1 MPAAEAI
8 LEKRASASPTSMASP
23 SFRCPILS
31 VLTKWADRVVR
42 DGPSTIPADRRH
54 PVLARAPRVYFWM
67 VRLLTRAPSLSISP
81 RILSAREGRSRLAI
95 ARMRSISS
103 GEIGRAHV

>member
-67 VRLLTRAPSLSISP
+67 VRLLTGDGLATATTAKSLPTPRAM
-81 RILSAREGRSRLAI
+81 RRLV
-95 ARMRSISS
+95 
-103 GEIGRAHV
+103 GKVN